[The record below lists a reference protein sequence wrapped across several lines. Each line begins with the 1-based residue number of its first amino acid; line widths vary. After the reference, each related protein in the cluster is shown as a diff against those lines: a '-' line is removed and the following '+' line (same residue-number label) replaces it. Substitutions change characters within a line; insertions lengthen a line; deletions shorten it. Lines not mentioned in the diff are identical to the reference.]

1 MKERETESVRKRGRE
16 RESKRKKKRMKERE
30 RGGEGGCKNEGAKS
44 FPSSVAKKVMQHTQS
59 YTDVGPHLASI
70 SCRLAPSAQVCKR
83 ERMRERK
90 KLCCA

>member
-1 MKERETESVRKRGRE
+1 MKERETESVRKRE
-16 RESKRKKKRMKERE
+16 QEKEKENERE
-30 RGGEGGCKNEGAKS
+30 RGGEGACKNEGAKS

>member
-1 MKERETESVRKRGRE
+1 
-16 RESKRKKKRMKERE
+16 MKERE

-90 KLCCA
+90 NFVVRECVCVGGLEHGCV